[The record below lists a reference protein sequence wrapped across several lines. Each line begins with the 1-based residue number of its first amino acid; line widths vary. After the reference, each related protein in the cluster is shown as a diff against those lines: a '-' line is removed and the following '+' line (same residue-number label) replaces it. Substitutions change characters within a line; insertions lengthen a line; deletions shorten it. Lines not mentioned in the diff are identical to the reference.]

1 MFALN
6 HFNYKNGELFAEDI
20 AISEITESVGTPFYC
35 YSSATLERHYRVFE
49 AALPT
54 GTLIAYAVKANGSL
68 AVIKTLSK
76 LGAGADIV
84 SGGELKRA
92 LAGGVPS
99 SKIVFS
105 GVGKTREE
113 MAQGL
118 DAGILQFNVES
129 EEELE
134 VLNEVALSKGTHA
147 AISIRVNPDVDART
161 HAKISTGKAENKFG
175 IAWHR
180 AEAAYARAA
189 KLPAIDVVGV
199 DLHIGS
205 QITDLG
211 PFREAFGKVAE
222 LVRSLRSKG
231 LKITRIDLGGGLGV
245 PYADTDSPPLPGSYG
260 EVVRDAVGALD
271 AQLIV
276 EPGRLI
282 TANAGVLISRV
293 TYVKAGDQRKF
304 IILDAGMNDL
314 IRPAMYDAR
323 HDIIPVRE
331 PQDSHRKVY
340 DIVGPICESADL
352 FARDRELPVVAA
364 GDLVAILSAG
374 AYGAVQASSYN
385 ARALVPEVL
394 VKDRHFAVT
403 RPRQSVEE
411 MIARERLPEWLV

>member
-1 MFALN
+1 MTTGTV
-6 HFNYKNGELFAEDI
+6 GEMLPT
-20 AISEITESVGTPFYC
+20 SGPG
-35 YSSATLERHYRVFE
+35 
-49 AALPT
+49 LPT

-99 SKIVFS
+99 RKIVFS

-189 KLPAIDVVGV
+189 KLPGIDVVGV

-245 PYADTDSPPLPGSYG
+245 PYADTDSPPLPRSYG

-403 RPRQSVEE
+403 RPRQSVED